1 MVSPNMNSETKKYA
15 IFVNVTQHCD
25 HSIQK
30 VFSHWMFI
38 CNHVK
43 YGIKIY
49 KECFIFFCMFKNTDM
64 HIWMV
69 IYMSNRSLQLDIS
82 DFKRNVFCKY
92 RYHAGLWEYIC
103 GKKTIW
109 QSNNMWNMC
118 WTTWQWDTFFLSI
131 FVFSWFNPTPAHV
144 ELVVVKVVL
153 GEVFLWTFWF
163 SHQHCST
170 NAPQSHF
177 IHLPLTRQNLRKK
190 MTGLLNKLHPHPLQS
205 REVKSFYDPL

>member
-1 MVSPNMNSETKKYA
+1 MWSMVSKFIRNVLFSFACSKILTCTSE
-15 IFVNVTQHCD
+15 
-25 HSIQK
+25 
-30 VFSHWMFI
+30 WL
-38 CNHVK
+38 
-43 YGIKIY
+43 
-49 KECFIFFCMFKNTDM
+49 
-64 HIWMV
+64 
-69 IYMSNRSLQLDIS
+69 YMSNRSLQLGIS
-82 DFKRNVFCKY
+82 DFTRNISFANTDIMQDFESTFV
-92 RYHAGLWEYIC
+92 E
-103 GKKTIW
+103 KKTIW

-131 FVFSWFNPTPAHV
+131 FVFSWFNPTPVHV

-170 NAPQSHF
+170 NAPRSHF